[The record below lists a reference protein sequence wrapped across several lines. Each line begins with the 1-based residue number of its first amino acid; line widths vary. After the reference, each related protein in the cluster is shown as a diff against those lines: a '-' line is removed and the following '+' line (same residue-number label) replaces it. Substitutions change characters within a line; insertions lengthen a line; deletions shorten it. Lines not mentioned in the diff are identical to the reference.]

1 MPTVADDVHSG
12 RMRPRWLPRGLSAG
26 IVIVGKLAMSS
37 SLCRAGTIVSNE
49 IVNVAL
55 EVRSSRGMKADVAI
69 IDAKLSES
77 AGRTLDP
84 SRAETGA

>member
-1 MPTVADDVHSG
+1 MAVVLLLLSWGRRKAKNKGYYSSDMPTVADDVHSG
-12 RMRPRWLPRGLSAG
+12 RIRPRWLPRGLSAG

-55 EVRSSRGMKADVAI
+55 EVRSSRGV
-69 IDAKLSES
+69 
-77 AGRTLDP
+77 
-84 SRAETGA
+84 